1 MQMHDA
7 TAKLEKEVLH
17 EQKPRLSHL
26 IKLFLFAFSAT
37 KFISTIYLIAFI
49 LLSLLRPTMAFIWKE
64 YLGAAEV
71 SLSSGQILAP
81 LLLLTIYFLINFLA
95 DLIYRYVYLF
105 DDIEQLNLVQANRQQ
120 EKMHTIIY
128 RKIAAF
134 SPELLEIPKI
144 QDRIEQVFSFV
155 GSRFGMNTTVMLQ
168 CYCMIA
174 KLVSVLSIAASLYI
188 FDPWLCLIILLA
200 PLPTVWSNT
209 IGSKLRFQFLKD
221 NTALLRTAE
230 YFENLMLSTAAK
242 EIYTWSLHDFFYA
255 KWKDA
260 ADAYTKNEQDLIRK
274 QAKFLTL
281 HSLVIHLTIV
291 GGSVFAILRM
301 TMGKISLGELGAVL
315 LLISTLVSDMKEM
328 LTGYATFIMRK
339 NEAAQFFDLMELAE
353 QEKGSLA
360 CKETA
365 LINLQDVFYRYPL
378 TDHYVIDGLNLQI
391 HQGEKI
397 ALVGEN
403 GAGKSTLV
411 KLIMGTL
418 IPSRG
423 KIEVDSID
431 SNEIVPSSRYDK
443 FSTVMQSPARYYT
456 FTVTDNVYMGD
467 TKRVRDET
475 ILGQALDFAGFSDI
489 ERNTVLGK
497 DLEGLELSGGEWQK
511 LAIARASYRN
521 RDFYILDEPTS
532 SLDPLA
538 EADIFSKYLKLAE
551 DKTVI
556 FVTHRIS
563 AASLADRLIVL
574 EDGKVVEDGSHEGL
588 MRSGGKY
595 AELYAMQAQWYQKE

>member
-1 MQMHDA
+1 
-7 TAKLEKEVLH
+7 
-17 EQKPRLSHL
+17 
-26 IKLFLFAFSAT
+26 
-37 KFISTIYLIAFI
+37 
-49 LLSLLRPTMAFIWKE
+49 
-64 YLGAAEV
+64 
-71 SLSSGQILAP
+71 
-81 LLLLTIYFLINFLA
+81 
-95 DLIYRYVYLF
+95 
-105 DDIEQLNLVQANRQQ
+105 
-120 EKMHTIIY
+120 
-128 RKIAAF
+128 
-134 SPELLEIPKI
+134 
-144 QDRIEQVFSFV
+144 
-155 GSRFGMNTTVMLQ
+155 
-168 CYCMIA
+168 
-174 KLVSVLSIAASLYI
+174 
-188 FDPWLCLIILLA
+188 
-200 PLPTVWSNT
+200 
-209 IGSKLRFQFLKD
+209 
-221 NTALLRTAE
+221 
-230 YFENLMLSTAAK
+230 
-242 EIYTWSLHDFFYA
+242 
-255 KWKDA
+255 
-260 ADAYTKNEQDLIRK
+260 
-274 QAKFLTL
+274 
-281 HSLVIHLTIV
+281 
-291 GGSVFAILRM
+291 
-301 TMGKISLGELGAVL
+301 
-315 LLISTLVSDMKEM
+315 
-328 LTGYATFIMRK
+328 
-339 NEAAQFFDLMELAE
+339 
-353 QEKGSLA
+353 
-360 CKETA
+360 
-365 LINLQDVFYRYPL
+365 
-378 TDHYVIDGLNLQI
+378 
-391 HQGEKI
+391 
-397 ALVGEN
+397 
-403 GAGKSTLV
+403 
-411 KLIMGTL
+411 MGTL

-563 AASLADRLIVL
+563 AASLADRIIVL